1 MVDVVRRYIH
11 VHVYNGNCVWYF
23 RWFPACCWPLVYC
36 AVVCPSPPLPGSS
49 LTGGRRDCGLTACP
63 PRGTSCPTSAVPTS
77 PGVSINRQYTGGGG
91 HVPPPGSL
99 SMYTCSPREP
109 IFFENLDIIIEFCLK
124 VKEIPC
130 IYRSDPFHV
139 FES

>member
-1 MVDVVRRYIH
+1 MLLAASLLCSGLSIATTAWIKS
-11 VHVYNGNCVWYF
+11 NGRQEGLWADCV
-23 RWFPACCWPLVYC
+23 
-36 AVVCPSPPLPGSS
+36 SP
-49 LTGGRRDCGLTACP
+49 TGDILSYECSANQ
-63 PRGTSCPTSAVPTS
+63 PRGQYQP
-77 PGVSINRQYTGGGG
+77 SIHRGRGGQ
-91 HVPPPGSL
+91 VPPPGSL

-130 IYRSDPFHV
+130 TYRSDPFHV